1 MNGWGERV
9 CQGAGGWTGRVVRG
23 RRAGGRAGGRAGA
36 RAGGKWWRG
45 RQGLAARL
53 GFERLL
59 GGLQCRLDA
68 LLRLFLHAQRL
79 LLRGAAGECGAAEG
93 RIEAALR
100 ATKQAF
106 EAQA

>member
-1 MNGWGERV
+1 VDGQG
-9 CQGAGGWTGRVVRG
+9 GAGQ
-23 RRAGGRAGGRAGA
+23 AGGRARGRARGRAGA